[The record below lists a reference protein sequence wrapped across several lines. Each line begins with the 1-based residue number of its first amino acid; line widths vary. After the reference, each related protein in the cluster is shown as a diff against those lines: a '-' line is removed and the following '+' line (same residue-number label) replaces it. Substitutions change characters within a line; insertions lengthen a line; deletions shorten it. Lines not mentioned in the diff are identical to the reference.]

1 MGKKV
6 MRMLANHLL
15 SKSNCPKKKTPG
27 IVTLICIWV
36 SRLTYASIPTAKR
49 IFSPKKNGQVA
60 NAKKASVCM
69 TRPLFRITPH
79 LCFWSAPNACEVR
92 ESWAQLT
99 PLSADCT
106 IMLQH
111 VADKP
116 TTAIWT
122 GSSMWPAKT
131 LLIIVVLPR
140 VLLIMIGMHIWK
152 KVSSI

>member
-6 MRMLANHLL
+6 MRMLANHFL
-15 SKSNCPKKKTPG
+15 SKSKCPKKKTPG

-36 SRLTYASIPTAKR
+36 SRLTSASIPTATR
-49 IFSPKKNGQVA
+49 IFSPKKHGHVA

-69 TRPLFRITPH
+69 IRPLFKIIPH
-79 LCFWSAPNACEVR
+79 LCFWSAPKACEVR

-99 PLSADCT
+99 PLNTVCT

-122 GSSMWPAKT
+122 ESSMWPAKT

-140 VLLIMIGMHIWK
+140 VLLIMIGVHIWR
-152 KVSSI
+152 KVPSI